1 MDANQQKIAE
11 VVDAVM
17 RGRRSIRAYLP
28 KEVPKALLEELLAVS
43 ARAPSGN
50 NAQPWKVYVVT
61 GDKKVKLGQ
70 DILKAFMDPEINK
83 QHTPEYSYY
92 PKEWIDPF
100 LARRRKVGFDLYAL
114 LGLGKA
120 DKEGMQKQHGKNF
133 TFFDAPVAL
142 FFTINRIM
150 GQGSWLDYGM
160 FIQNVMLAAR
170 ARGLDTCPQAAFTQF
185 HRIIGEHLDFPAE
198 EQLVCGMSLGYEDT
212 SAIEN
217 TLVTERE
224 PIENFVKFIE

>member
-1 MDANQQKIAE
+1 MSQQQITDI
-11 VVDAVM
+11 VDAVM

-28 KEVPKALLEELLAVS
+28 EPVPKKLLEELLAVS

-61 GDKKVKLGQ
+61 GDKKVRLGEEM
-70 DILKAFMDPEINK
+70 LAAFLDPEVNK

-114 LGLGKA
+114 LGLGKN

-185 HRIIGEHLDFPAE
+185 HTIISKHLSLPSE
-198 EQLVCGMSLGYEDT
+198 EQLVCGMSLGYEDKT
-212 SAIEN
+212 AIEN
-217 TLVTERE
+217 SLVTERE
-224 PIENFVKFIE
+224 VVENFVKFIE